1 MICRTIAS
9 FDELTWVVA
18 GMLQGSFGT
27 HVRIRQTIIQHV
39 PAHMTVEAA
48 VTVITAFLTA
58 WIGLV
63 SRARL
68 RRGETALIHSGAGG
82 VGQAAIQICQH
93 LGVEVYTTVGS
104 VAKKELLME
113 RYRIPGDH
121 IFNSRDG
128 NFAQGVMRMTK
139 RRGVDVVLNS
149 LSGEFLRQ
157 SWHCLADFGRFI
169 EIGKRD
175 LLGNTGLDM
184 QPFLRGVSYMGVNLE
199 QFHPTSAAHMELSE
213 ALQDIFDLL
222 SINKLR
228 ELYPITI
235 YTYSEVEQAF
245 RALQSGKV
253 LGKIVVRASPDDIVP
268 VLPRA
273 NPSFTLDANATYLLA
288 GGLGGIGRSIADM
301 LQSHGARYLAFLSRS
316 GDSKPEARAFLKQL
330 SRYGCTAKAYSC
342 DISDRENVFQAIRQC
357 SSELPPIKGLVQC
370 SMVLKVR

>member
-1 MICRTIAS
+1 MAS

-27 HVRIRQTIIQHV
+27 HVRIRQTVIQHV

-48 VTVITAFLTA
+48 ATVITAFSTA

-68 RRGETALIHSGAGG
+68 RRGEMALIHSGAGG
-82 VGQAAIQICQH
+82 VGQAAIQICQY

-104 VAKKELLME
+104 VAKKDLLME

-128 NFAQGVMRMTK
+128 TFAQGVMRMTK

-253 LGKIVVRASPDDIVP
+253 PGKIVVRASPDDIVP
-268 VLPRA
+268 VLPAA

-301 LQSHGARYLAFLSRS
+301 LQSHGARYLAFLSGS
-316 GDSKPEARAFLKQL
+316 GDSKPEAQAFLKQL
-330 SRYGCTAKAYSC
+330 SRYGCTAKAYTC
-342 DISDRENVFQAIRQC
+342 DISDRETVIQVIRQC

>member
-1 MICRTIAS
+1 
-9 FDELTWVVA
+9 
-18 GMLQGSFGT
+18 
-27 HVRIRQTIIQHV
+27 
-39 PAHMTVEAA
+39 
-48 VTVITAFLTA
+48 
-58 WIGLV
+58 
-63 SRARL
+63 
-68 RRGETALIHSGAGG
+68 
-82 VGQAAIQICQH
+82 VGQAAIQICQY

-104 VAKKELLME
+104 VATKDLLME
-113 RYRIPGDH
+113 HYRIPGDH

-128 NFAQGVMRMTK
+128 TFAQGVMRMTK

-149 LSGEFLRQ
+149 LSEEFLRQ

-175 LLGNTGLDM
+175 LLGNTGLNM
-184 QPFLRGVSYMGVNLE
+184 QPHAALPSWCYYMGVNLE

-213 ALQDIFDLL
+213 ALQNIFDLL

-253 LGKIVVRASPDDIVP
+253 PGKIVVRASPDDIVP
-268 VLPRA
+268 VLPAA

-316 GDSKPEARAFLKQL
+316 GDSKPEAQAFLKQL
-330 SRYGCTAKAYSC
+330 SRYGCTAKAYTC
-342 DISDRENVFQAIRQC
+342 DISDRETVFQAIRQC

>member
-1 MICRTIAS
+1 MICRKMAS

-104 VAKKELLME
+104 VAKKDLLME

-184 QPFLRGVSYMGVNLE
+184 QPFLRGVSYM
-199 QFHPTSAAHMELSE
+199 
-213 ALQDIFDLL
+213 
-222 SINKLR
+222 
-228 ELYPITI
+228 
-235 YTYSEVEQAF
+235 
-245 RALQSGKV
+245 V
-253 LGKIVVRASPDDIVP
+253 LISSSSTPP
-268 VLPRA
+268 VQRTW
-273 NPSFTLDANATYLLA
+273 NCQ
-288 GGLGGIGRSIADM
+288 R
-301 LQSHGARYLAFLSRS
+301 LSRTFS
-316 GDSKPEARAFLKQL
+316 
-330 SRYGCTAKAYSC
+330 T
-342 DISDRENVFQAIRQC
+342 
-357 SSELPPIKGLVQC
+357 SSA
-370 SMVLKVR
+370 STN